1 MSQAVARALSILD
14 RIASGTATLT
24 ALAEAESVHK
34 STVLRLLQT
43 LEAEGYVHHDGQ
55 HRYALGAQLFR
66 LAQQALDSFEVR
78 VVAAERLRRLCDE
91 IGQTVHLAVY
101 EDGVVTYVD
110 KLEPREAGVR
120 MASRIGHSAPLHC
133 TAVGKVLL
141 AGLAPARRADLI
153 AGLEFQPRT
162 PNTLTTAEALIA
174 EVAEV
179 AERGWAQD
187 HAENETF
194 INCIGAPVF
203 GADGSTLAAVS
214 ISVPDV
220 LLPHQA
226 VLDLVPVLLTATDE
240 ISRDC
245 GHTPDTHPRRS
256 DPRPSGGTA
265 R

>member
-43 LEAEGYVHHDGQ
+43 LEAEGYVHHDGK

-101 EDGVVTYVD
+101 RDGIVTYVD

-120 MASRIGHSAPLHC
+120 MASRIGNTAPLHC

-141 AGLAPARRADLI
+141 AGQPPVIRAEVVAR
-153 AGLEFQPRT
+153 LEFPRRT
-162 PNTLTTAEALIA
+162 PNTLTTAEALLA
-174 EVAEV
+174 EVAKV
-179 AERGWAQD
+179 AEIGWAQD

-194 INCIGAPVF
+194 INCVGAPVF

-220 LLPHQA
+220 LLPYQA
-226 VLDLVPVLLTATDE
+226 VLDLVPVMLTATDD

-245 GHTPDTHPRRS
+245 GHSRGVPPQVRK
-256 DPRPSGGTA
+256 GTD

>member
-1 MSQAVARALSILD
+1 MSQSVTRALSLLD
-14 RIASGTATLT
+14 RIASGTTTLT
-24 ALAEAESVHK
+24 ALAEAEAVHK
-34 STVLRLLQT
+34 STVLRLLRT
-43 LEAEGYVHHDGQ
+43 LEIEGYVHHDGR

-91 IGQTVHLAVY
+91 TGQTVHLAVY
-101 EDGVVTYVD
+101 ENGVATYVD
-110 KLEPREAGVR
+110 KQEPHAAGVR

-141 AGLAPARRADLI
+141 AGLPPNRRDEIVNQLDLPA
-153 AGLEFQPRT
+153 RT
-162 PNTLTTAEALIA
+162 PNTLTTVEALLA
-174 EVAEV
+174 EVSQGAD
-179 AERGWAQD
+179 RGWAQD

-194 INCIGAPVF
+194 INCIAAPVF
-203 GADGSTLAAVS
+203 GADGSTSAAVS

-220 LLPHQA
+220 LLA
-226 VLDLVPVLLTATDE
+226 YDGVLDLVPVLLAATQE

-245 GHTPDTHPRRS
+245 GHDPDHHR
-256 DPRPSGGTA
+256 SGGIP